1 MFLSIIGRFFSQ
13 CKCKLRLAQG
23 YILLSLRVVSRL
35 RCLGALV
42 SSCRLVDL
50 LELLV
55 GGTVVEV
62 HLWEALVKSGE
73 D

>member
-1 MFLSIIGRFFSQ
+1 MFLSIIEQFFSQ
-13 CKCKLRLAQG
+13 YKCKMRLALG
-23 YILLSLRVVSRL
+23 YKLVSLRIVSGL
-35 RCLGALV
+35 LCLGALV

-55 GGTVVEV
+55 GGTIVEV